1 MHRPAPRGV
10 GLTERGR
17 QPTVLDRLIDF
28 VWSIGPWGYLVV
40 FLGAGLESAAFLGL
54 LVPGESLVIVS
65 GMLASAGLFR
75 LPTLIA
81 VVSAG
86 AVIGDSIGYELG
98 RRLGRPWL
106 VRRGAR
112 FGIQRDRLAAVDAFF
127 TRHGGKAV
135 LIGRFIGFLRALAP
149 FVAGAS
155 RMPYGRFLAYNVAGA
170 ILWTVACVL
179 LGYFLGAA
187 WPIAEKWV
195 GRAGLVLG
203 VAVVAAAAWW
213 LRRRRR
219 KRRARRRR

>member
-1 MHRPAPRGV
+1 M
-10 GLTERGR
+10 
-17 QPTVLDRLIDF
+17 LDWLIDF
-28 VWSIGPWGYLVV
+28 VWSIGSWGYVVV
-40 FLGAGLESAAFLGL
+40 FLGAALESAAFLGL

-65 GMLASAGLFR
+65 GALASAGLFE

-86 AVIGDSIGYELG
+86 AVVGDSIGYELG

-106 VRRGAR
+106 LRRGAR
-112 FGIQRDRLAAVDAFF
+112 VGFHRDRIEAVDAFF
-127 TRHGGKAV
+127 KRHGGKAV

-149 FVAGAS
+149 FVAGSS

-170 ILWTVACVL
+170 IRWTVACVF
-179 LGYFLGAA
+179 LGYFVGAA

-203 VAVVAAAAWW
+203 VVVVAVAAWW
-213 LRRRRR
+213 LRRRHR
-219 KRRARRRR
+219 KGRGRQRPYVGPG

>member
-1 MHRPAPRGV
+1 M
-10 GLTERGR
+10 
-17 QPTVLDRLIDF
+17 LDWLIDF
-28 VWSIGPWGYLVV
+28 VWSIGSWGYVVV
-40 FLGAGLESAAFLGL
+40 FLGAALESAAFLGL

-65 GMLASAGLFR
+65 GVLASAGLFT

-86 AVIGDSIGYELG
+86 AVVGDSIGYELG

-106 VRRGAR
+106 LRRGAR
-112 FGIQRDRLAAVDAFF
+112 LGFRRDRIEAVDAFF
-127 TRHGGKAV
+127 KRHGGKAV

-170 ILWTVACVL
+170 ILWTVACVF
-179 LGYFLGAA
+179 LGYFVGAA

-203 VAVVAAAAWW
+203 VVVASGAAPGV
-213 LRRRRR
+213 RRRRR
-219 KRRARRRR
+219 KRRRRPIPIPNHARVTPRPSPCR